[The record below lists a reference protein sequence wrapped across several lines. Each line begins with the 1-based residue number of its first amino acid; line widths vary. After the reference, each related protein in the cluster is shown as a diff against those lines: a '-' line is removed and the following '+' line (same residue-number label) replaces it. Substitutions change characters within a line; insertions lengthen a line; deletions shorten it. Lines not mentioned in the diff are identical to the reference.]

1 MKTYK
6 KFGVWLSLV
15 ERLVRDQEAAGS
27 SPVTPTIEV
36 SGFTRVIA
44 DSGILFFV
52 RICYVSTKIL
62 QNVQETLEF
71 TLISQKYFL
80 NFSPSFVSSEA

>member
-1 MKTYK
+1 
-6 KFGVWLSLV
+6 
-15 ERLVRDQEAAGS
+15 
-27 SPVTPTIEV
+27 
-36 SGFTRVIA
+36 
-44 DSGILFFV
+44 LFFV